1 MTLTLLATETCLGLT
16 LILSLALGFTALKH
30 RSSDM
35 EVGARRRLLHATL
48 ILLLTAGFL
57 ALAVG
62 ILRHTFVVRIDAFVA
77 QALFNLRAPW
87 LDRLMMLMSALGDGR
102 ARTTATVL
110 LVVFLLWRRRHRWAL
125 ALGLVMIAAAVLT
138 PVLKTAFHLARP
150 SLLYSGADAFSFPS
164 GHATSAAALYLVL
177 TWIVSRSAAG
187 AGRAL
192 FASLALAIVLLTA
205 LSRIYLGAHWLS
217 DVLAGL
223 ALGVAL
229 GLGGV
234 LLASGDDRA
243 ATQGEAWN
251 GGVVVAVL
259 VGVALV
265 LGPKA
270 YGKAERLYA
279 PYLNRPANRVVDPGH
294 LGGAPGHRIIAPPGV

>member
-1 MTLTLLATETCLGLT
+1 MSLTLLATEACLGLT
-16 LILSLALGFTALKH
+16 LIPGLALGLLALK
-30 RSSDM
+30 RRDADG
-35 EVGARRRLLHATL
+35 GARRRLLHLTL
-48 ILLLTAGFL
+48 ILLLIAGLL

-62 ILRHTFVVRIDAFVA
+62 ILAHTFVVRIDAFAA
-77 QALFNLRAPW
+77 QALFDHRAPW

-102 ARTTATVL
+102 ARTTATIL
-110 LVVFLLWRRRHRWAL
+110 LVAFLLWRRRYRWAL
-125 ALGLVMIAAAVLT
+125 ALGLVMVAAAVLT
-138 PVLKTAFHLARP
+138 PTLKTIFHLARP

-177 TWIVSRSAAG
+177 TWIVGRSTAG
-187 AGRAL
+187 LGRVL
-192 FASLALAIVLLTA
+192 FAALALTIVLLTA

-223 ALGVAL
+223 ALGAAL

-243 ATQGEAWN
+243 ATLGEAWH
-251 GGVVVAVL
+251 GAVIVAVL
-259 VGVALV
+259 LGVALV

-270 YGKAERLYA
+270 YAKAERLYA
-279 PYLNRPANRVVDPGH
+279 PYLGRPANRVVDPGH
-294 LGGAPGHRIIAPPGV
+294 LGGAPGDRIISPPGV